1 MLLLPTESMSDKD
14 VDMDRNEYRAR
25 VKSIRYL
32 NTDTILFELSCPEI
46 ASYAKPGQFVNVSC
60 DKFLKRPFGI
70 AGADK
75 DDGIIKIGVKIVGH
89 GTENLSLLKEGDMVD
104 ILGPLG
110 NGFDLDSFDSYILA
124 GGGTGVFPLNFT
136 YDVLCRMGKEVSVVF
151 GFRNM
156 EQVIMNQEAFVIT
169 TDSGDYGIH
178 GNVITGLDSIEIK
191 GNPCVLCV
199 GPAPMMKGVG
209 AWAQSK
215 GLKCF
220 VSTEQH
226 MACGVGICLVCVCK
240 TKSDVPGEDFK
251 HVRCCKDGPVF
262 DFEEVIL

>member
-1 MLLLPTESMSDKD
+1 MEHK
-14 VDMDRNEYRAR
+14 EYKAQ
-25 VKSIRYL
+25 VASKTYL
-32 NTDTILFELSCPEI
+32 NDDTMLFELYCPDI
-46 ASYAKPGQFVNVSC
+46 ADQAVPGQFVNVSC

-75 DDGIIKIGVKIVGH
+75 ESGIIKIGVKIVGA
-89 GTENLSLLKEGDMVD
+89 GTENMSSLDEGDEVD

-110 NGFDLDSFDSYILA
+110 NGFDLAGYDSYILA

-136 YDVLCRMGKEVSVVF
+136 YDVLKRSGKDVSVVF
-151 GFRNM
+151 GFRNKD
-156 EQVIMNQEAFVIT
+156 QVIMEQEGFVIT
-169 TDSGDYGIH
+169 TDAGDYGLH
-178 GNVITGLDSIEIK
+178 GNVLTGLDSLDLK
-191 GNPCVLCV
+191 GNPCVLVV
-199 GPAPMMKGVG
+199 GPTPMMRGVG
-209 AWAQSK
+209 EWAKSK

-240 TKSDVPGEDFK
+240 TKSSVSGEDFK

-262 DFEEVIL
+262 DYEEVIL